1 MKKWM
6 GLAVIFLLVS
16 AAVLYFFVFNKES
29 EEKKVVDVNSP
40 VRTVSKQSEAFNLSV
55 ENLLNAYYAMN
66 EGFVNWDTV
75 AVKKNSLAF
84 KNTLDSFKLDELKT
98 DSANLESAE
107 RSLNAVKSE
116 TIAIVEDDK
125 LDEQRGSLN
134 ILSQALYDFINKIKY
149 DRAKIYYQEC
159 PMAFDDVKSG
169 NWLSAQKEIR
179 NPYLGTSHPKYKSGM
194 LKCGSTKET
203 INYTG
208 IASDEKQ
215 TH

>member
-1 MKKWM
+1 M

-16 AAVLYFFVFNKES
+16 AAVLYFFVFTKKN
-29 EEKKVVDVNSP
+29 EEKPAGEENAP
-40 VRTVSKQSEAFNLSV
+40 VSTVSKHSEAFNLSV

-66 EGFVNWDTV
+66 EGFVNWDTA

-84 KNTLDSFKLDELKT
+84 RNTLDSFKLDALKP
-98 DSANLESAE
+98 DSANLESVE

-116 TIAIVEDDK
+116 TIAIVEDNK

-159 PMAFDDVKSG
+159 PMAFDDVNPG

-179 NPYLGTSHPKYKSGM
+179 NPYLGTLRSEEHTSE
-194 LKCGSTKET
+194 LQS
-203 INYTG
+203 
-208 IASDEKQ
+208 Q
-215 TH
+215 

>member
-6 GLAVIFLLVS
+6 GLVVIFLLVS
-16 AAVLYFFVFNKES
+16 AAVLYFFVFTKKK
-29 EEKKVVDVNSP
+29 EEKP
-40 VRTVSKQSEAFNLSV
+40 VEQENAAVSTVSKQSEAFNLSV

-66 EGFVNWDTV
+66 EGFVNWDTA

-84 KNTLDSFKLDELKT
+84 KNTLDSFKLNDLKI
-98 DSANLESAE
+98 DSASLESVE

-116 TIAIVEDDK
+116 TAAIVEDDK

-134 ILSQALYDFINKIKY
+134 ILSQALYDFISKIKY
-149 DRAKIYYQEC
+149 DRSKIYYQEC
-159 PMAFDDVKSG
+159 PMAFDDVNPG

-194 LKCGSTKET
+194 LKCGSTKEV

-208 IASDEKQ
+208 NVSAEK
-215 TH
+215 